1 MNILYIIELGGSM
14 MNYQEYLETW
24 VELYIRGE
32 INSRKVPLTE
42 KEYNEKYAE

>member
-1 MNILYIIELGGSM
+1 

-42 KEYNEKYAE
+42 KEYNEKYAEQTGRTSFARKS